1 MRRRSGVLV
10 VVLLSTRRRRLRMTK
25 LVCNGPIGVS
35 PCTVCWKYDGI
46 VCLNVIHLTVDQ
58 GPEEANYTEDEE
70 CDA

>member
-1 MRRRSGVLV
+1 
-10 VVLLSTRRRRLRMTK
+10 MTK

-35 PCTVCWKYDGI
+35 PCAVCWKYDGI
-46 VCLNVIHLTVDQ
+46 VRLNVIHLTVDQ